1 MAINVSREIEAEV
14 EDRVRRGE
22 YRSAEDLL
30 RDALRLVDERARLRA
45 AIEEGA
51 TEADRGDILDGEVV
65 IAEIRQRI
73 RERQTAAG

>member
-1 MAINVSREIEAEV
+1 MAINVSRELEAEV
-14 EDRVRRGE
+14 EDRVRRGQ

-51 TEADRGDILDGEVV
+51 TEADRGELLDGKVV

-73 RERQTAAG
+73 RERQTAGG